1 MPVTTVDLLERAR
14 AGSDEALGA
23 LVERCGPKLLALVRL
38 RLGPSLRREVESR
51 DVLQSALVKALAGF
65 GRFAGTDGGSLM
77 AWLARIVENE
87 VRDLAEHYGRQRRD
101 AARRVSLEE
110 SPEAARLASRV
121 RSQTSCLALGERL
134 SALAAA
140 IESLTPDHREVIIL
154 HALEQRTFA
163 EVAPRLGRSPEA
175 CRMLF
180 ARAMTELT
188 LAVADPGRERPPSSV
203 PPPSRPDRQ
212 P

>member
-1 MPVTTVDLLERAR
+1 MAMTTIDLLERAR
-14 AGSDEALGA
+14 NGSDEALGA

-51 DVLQSALVKALAGF
+51 DVLQSALLKAVGGF
-65 GRFAGTDGGSLM
+65 DRFAGTDGGSLM
-77 AWLARIVENE
+77 AWLARIAENE
-87 VRDLAEHYGRQRRD
+87 VRDLAEHHGRQRRD

-121 RSQTSCLALGERL
+121 RSQTSLVACGERL
-134 SALAAA
+134 SAMTAALESLAA
-140 IESLTPDHREVIIL
+140 DHREVIVL
-154 HALEQRTFA
+154 HALQELSFP
-163 EVAPRLGRSPEA
+163 EVGQRLGRSADA

-180 ARAMTELT
+180 ARAMTALT
-188 LAVADPGRERPPSSV
+188 LAVEDRTAV
-203 PPPSRPDRQ
+203 RPDADAGSAGVRR